1 MTFLDG
7 MKTNRGEVVFKFD
20 TGAEVMAVSE
30 TVYQSLRNISLRKPT
45 RSLVRPA
52 QEPVYVV
59 RNLNSNLLGL
69 PAILALNLI
78 VKE

>member
-52 QEPVYVV
+52 QD
-59 RNLNSNLLGL
+59 L